1 MKHVIISKYA
11 FIKYFSYF
19 LQQMTEK
26 WDIKDRSKGGGRMH
40 GKDSNGIDMDAV
52 YQEYANLVYR
62 FLYSHTHDADWS
74 QELMQETFL
83 RAVDSISR
91 YDGSCKLSVWLCQI
105 AKHVMWQE
113 LRKRKRVETVELTV
127 DLPDLSIADG
137 EACVIGMECTQKLYQ
152 AIHLLPELEKE
163 VVLYRM
169 TGELSFRQI
178 GEILGKSEN
187 WSRTVFYRAKQKLRR
202 EMEKYGL

>member
-1 MKHVIISKYA
+1 
-11 FIKYFSYF
+11 
-19 LQQMTEK
+19 
-26 WDIKDRSKGGGRMH
+26 MH
-40 GKDSNGIDMDAV
+40 GEDGNEIDMDAV

-113 LRKRKRVETVELTV
+113 LRKKKRVETVELTV
-127 DLPDLSIADG
+127 DFPDLSKADG
-137 EACVIGMECTQKLYQ
+137 EACVIDRERIQKLYQ
-152 AIHLLPELEKE
+152 AIHCLPELEKE

-187 WSRTVFYRAKQKLRR
+187 WSRTVFYRAKQKLRK
-202 EMEKYGL
+202 ELEKYGL

>member
-1 MKHVIISKYA
+1 MKDKPDDSMELNMEQIYH
-11 FIKYFSYF
+11 SY
-19 LQQMTEK
+19 E
-26 WDIKDRSKGGGRMH
+26 RM
-40 GKDSNGIDMDAV
+40 V
-52 YQEYANLVYR
+52 YQ
-62 FLYSHTHDADWS
+62 FLYVRTHDAQWS
-74 QELMQETFL
+74 QDLMQETFL
-83 RAVDSISR
+83 RAVTSISR

-113 LRKRKRVETVELTV
+113 LRKRKRFDIVEWTEE
-127 DLPDLSIADG
+127 LPDAHGQDG
-137 EACVIGMECTQKLYQ
+137 EGCALQQERTKELYR

-187 WSRTVFYRAKQKLRR
+187 WSRTVFYRAKQKIRKEL
-202 EMEKYGL
+202 EKYE

>member
-1 MKHVIISKYA
+1 MDK
-11 FIKYFSYF
+11 
-19 LQQMTEK
+19 T
-26 WDIKDRSKGGGRMH
+26 
-40 GKDSNGIDMDAV
+40 DMDAV
-52 YQEYANLVYR
+52 YQEYANLIYR
-62 FLYSHTHDADWS
+62 FLYTHTHDADWS

-105 AKHVMWQE
+105 AKLVMWQVV
-113 LRKRKRVETVELTV
+113 RKRKRFDIVEWTEE
-127 DLPDLSIADG
+127 LPDAHGQDG
-137 EACVIGMECTQKLYQ
+137 EGCALQQERTMELYR

-187 WSRTVFYRAKQKLRR
+187 WSRTVFYRAKQKIRKEL
-202 EMEKYGL
+202 EKYE

>member
-1 MKHVIISKYA
+1 MDK
-11 FIKYFSYF
+11 
-19 LQQMTEK
+19 M
-26 WDIKDRSKGGGRMH
+26 
-40 GKDSNGIDMDAV
+40 DMDAV
-52 YQEYANLVYR
+52 YHEYANLIYR
-62 FLYSHTHDADWS
+62 FLYAHTHDADWS

-83 RAVDSISR
+83 RAVDAISR

-105 AKHVMWQE
+105 AKHVLWQE
-113 LRKRKRVETVELTV
+113 LRKKKRFDTVEWAE
-127 DLPDLSIADG
+127 DLPDAHGQDG
-137 EACVIGMECTQKLYQ
+137 EGCALRHERTKELYR

-187 WSRTVFYRAKQKLRR
+187 WSRTVFYRAKQKIRKEL
-202 EMEKYGL
+202 EKYE

>member
-1 MKHVIISKYA
+1 MHK
-11 FIKYFSYF
+11 
-19 LQQMTEK
+19 
-26 WDIKDRSKGGGRMH
+26 KGE
-40 GKDSNGIDMDAV
+40 DDIDMDAV
-52 YQEYANLVYR
+52 YQEYAQLVYR

-91 YDGSCKLSVWLCQI
+91 YDGTCKLSVWLCQI
-105 AKHVMWQE
+105 AKHILWQE
-113 LRKRKRVETVELTV
+113 LRRKKRVDMAELPEE
-127 DLPDLSIADG
+127 LPDTSNIDG
-137 EACVIGMECTQKLYQ
+137 ETRVIHMEGTQQLYR
-152 AIHLLPELEKE
+152 AIHTLPEIEKE

-187 WSRTVFYRAKQKLRR
+187 WSRTVFYRAKQKLRK
-202 EMEKYGL
+202 ELEKYEM

>member
-1 MKHVIISKYA
+1 MHKK
-11 FIKYFSYF
+11 
-19 LQQMTEK
+19 E
-26 WDIKDRSKGGGRMH
+26 KGGV
-40 GKDSNGIDMDAV
+40 DMDAV
-52 YQEYANLVYR
+52 YQEYAELVYR
-62 FLYSHTHDADWS
+62 FLYAHTHDADWS

-105 AKHVMWQE
+105 AKHILWQE
-113 LRKRKRVETVELTV
+113 LRRKKRMDTVELTEEF
-127 DLPDLSIADG
+127 PDTSGTDG
-137 EACVIGMECTQKLYQ
+137 ETSVIRRESTQALYR
-152 AIHLLPELEKE
+152 AIHLLPESEKE

-187 WSRTVFYRAKQKLRR
+187 WSRTVFYRAKQKIRKEL
-202 EMEKYGL
+202 EKYEL

>member
-1 MKHVIISKYA
+1 MRKEDKS
-11 FIKYFSYF
+11 
-19 LQQMTEK
+19 
-26 WDIKDRSKGGGRMH
+26 D
-40 GKDSNGIDMDAV
+40 IDMEAV
-52 YQEYANLVYR
+52 YQEYTELVYR

-83 RAVDSISR
+83 RAVDSVAR

-105 AKHVMWQE
+105 AKHILWQE
-113 LRKRKRVETVELTV
+113 LRRKKRMDFMELPEE
-127 DLPDLSIADG
+127 LPDTSGTDG
-137 EACVIGMECTQKLYQ
+137 ETSVIRTENTQELYH

-187 WSRTVFYRAKQKLRR
+187 WSRTVFYRAKQKIRKEL
-202 EMEKYGL
+202 EKYEL

>member
-1 MKHVIISKYA
+1 MRK
-11 FIKYFSYF
+11 
-19 LQQMTEK
+19 EG
-26 WDIKDRSKGGGRMH
+26 KG
-40 GKDSNGIDMDAV
+40 DIDMEAV
-52 YQEYANLVYR
+52 YQEYTELVYR

-83 RAVDSISR
+83 RAVDSVAR

-105 AKHVMWQE
+105 AKHILWQE
-113 LRKRKRVETVELTV
+113 LRRKKRMDFMELPEE
-127 DLPDLSIADG
+127 LPDTSGTDG
-137 EACVIGMECTQKLYQ
+137 ETSVIRTENAQELYR

-187 WSRTVFYRAKQKLRR
+187 WSRTVFYRAKQKIRKEL
-202 EMEKYGL
+202 EKYEL

>member
-1 MKHVIISKYA
+1 MDK
-11 FIKYFSYF
+11 
-19 LQQMTEK
+19 T
-26 WDIKDRSKGGGRMH
+26 
-40 GKDSNGIDMDAV
+40 DMDAV
-52 YQEYANLVYR
+52 YQEYANLIYR
-62 FLYSHTHDADWS
+62 FLYTHTHDADWS

-113 LRKRKRVETVELTV
+113 LRKRKRFDIVEWTEE
-127 DLPDLSIADG
+127 LPDAHGQDG
-137 EACVIGMECTQKLYQ
+137 EGCALQQERTKELYR

-187 WSRTVFYRAKQKLRR
+187 WSRTVFYRAKQKIRKEL
-202 EMEKYGL
+202 EKYE

>member
-1 MKHVIISKYA
+1 MHK
-11 FIKYFSYF
+11 
-19 LQQMTEK
+19 
-26 WDIKDRSKGGGRMH
+26 KDKGGV
-40 GKDSNGIDMDAV
+40 DLEAV
-52 YQEYANLVYR
+52 YQEYAELVYR

-105 AKHVMWQE
+105 AKHLLWQDLRRKKRMDFAQLPEELPDTSGTDGETSVIRSERTQE
-113 LRKRKRVETVELTV
+113 LYR
-127 DLPDLSIADG
+127 
-137 EACVIGMECTQKLYQ
+137 
-152 AIHLLPELEKE
+152 AIHLLPDPEKE

-178 GEILGKSEN
+178 GEILGKSES
-187 WSRTVFYRAKQKLRR
+187 WSRTVFYRAKQKIRKEL
-202 EMEKYGL
+202 EKYEL

>member
-1 MKHVIISKYA
+1 MRKEDKS
-11 FIKYFSYF
+11 
-19 LQQMTEK
+19 
-26 WDIKDRSKGGGRMH
+26 D
-40 GKDSNGIDMDAV
+40 IDMEAV
-52 YQEYANLVYR
+52 YQEYTELVYR

-83 RAVDSISR
+83 RAVDSVAR

-105 AKHVMWQE
+105 AKHILWQE
-113 LRKRKRVETVELTV
+113 LRRKKRMDFMELPEE
-127 DLPDLSIADG
+127 LPDTSGTDG
-137 EACVIGMECTQKLYQ
+137 ETSVIRTENTQELYH

-169 TGELSFRQI
+169 AGELSFRQI

-187 WSRTVFYRAKQKLRR
+187 WSRTVFYRAKQKIRKEL
-202 EMEKYGL
+202 EKYEL

>member
-1 MKHVIISKYA
+1 MHK
-11 FIKYFSYF
+11 
-19 LQQMTEK
+19 
-26 WDIKDRSKGGGRMH
+26 KDKSGV
-40 GKDSNGIDMDAV
+40 DMEAA
-52 YQEYANLVYR
+52 YREYAELVYR

-83 RAVDSISR
+83 RAVDSIAR

-105 AKHVMWQE
+105 AKHLLWQD
-113 LRKRKRVETVELTV
+113 LRRRKRVDFAELPEE
-127 DLPDLSIADG
+127 LPDASGANG
-137 EACVIGMECTQKLYQ
+137 EASVIRGERTQELYR
-152 AIHLLPELEKE
+152 AIHLLPELERE

-187 WSRTVFYRAKQKLRR
+187 WSRTVFYRAKQKIRKEL
-202 EMEKYGL
+202 EKYEL